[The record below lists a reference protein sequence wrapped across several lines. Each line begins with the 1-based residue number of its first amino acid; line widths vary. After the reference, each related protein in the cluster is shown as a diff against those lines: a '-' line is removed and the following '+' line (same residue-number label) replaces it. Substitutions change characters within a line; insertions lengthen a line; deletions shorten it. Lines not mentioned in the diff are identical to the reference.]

1 MVVPTNMT
9 WSAGMPVVVRDSAA
23 VGALIAPVSVC
34 TSFPDAVWS
43 LKLMEPALSAAL
55 TPWLKSC
62 EAERAGARWGRCGGE
77 PEAGQAEG
85 GCQHRAD
92 DLRSDHGGTLAVVI
106 SNKSAGRALR
116 DALVNGG

>member
-9 WSAGMPVVVRDSAA
+9 WSAGMLVVVRDSAA

-62 EAERAGARWGRCGGE
+62 EAERGLAPAGDAAAASPRQARQREGASTERTICGRITAA
-77 PEAGQAEG
+77 P
-85 GCQHRAD
+85 
-92 DLRSDHGGTLAVVI
+92 
-106 SNKSAGRALR
+106 
-116 DALVNGG
+116 